1 MRIKKFTAENIKEG
15 KSLVIRELGEDAV
28 ILSSRTMI
36 NPATG
41 SEYIEIVAAIDDIN
55 KHSKATKIADTPKQE
70 NLPQEK
76 TELLGEAI
84 FLKEISEIKN
94 TLAIIN
100 SNLKYKYS
108 GSLSPVFS
116 KLYKRLILNEFPE
129 NYALEIVGKVSNI
142 NINVEYSPAINN
154 AKEIIAEKIKILK
167 PLNVMT
173 EKTVAMF
180 IGNTGCGKTTSLVKI
195 AVIVKLLTNKNILI
209 VSADTYKIGGAE
221 QLQTMSAI
229 VGIPFKAAY
238 SPDELR
244 DIVQK
249 AKTDYDLILI
259 DTIGR
264 NHNSEENISE
274 LADYFE
280 MAEPNLTYLV
290 INSTLSNATTRK
302 ILDKYSKFRLS
313 GVILSKIDECE
324 TIGGIIPVITEA
336 ELPIAY
342 VTKGQRIPDDIEP
355 ADRYKIAELMLNIE
369 E

>member
-41 SEYIEIVAAIDDIN
+41 SEYIEIVAAIDDI
-55 KHSKATKIADTPKQE
+55 KQSKALKIADTTKQE
-70 NLPQEK
+70 NVSQEK

-142 NINVEYSPAINN
+142 NINVEYSPAINY

-167 PLNVMT
+167 PLNIAT
-173 EKTVAMF
+173 EKTVGMF

-249 AKTDYDLILI
+249 AKADYDLILI

-264 NHNSEENISE
+264 NHNLEESISE
-274 LADYFE
+274 LRDYFE

-302 ILDKYSKFRLS
+302 IIDKYSKFSLS

-324 TIGGIIPVITEA
+324 TIGGIIPVILDA
-336 ELPIAY
+336 QLPIAY
-342 VTKGQRIPDDIEP
+342 ITKGQKIPEDIEP
-355 ADRYKIAELMLNIE
+355 ADKYKIAELMLNIE

>member
-1 MRIKKFTAENIKEG
+1 MRIKKFTADNIKEG
-15 KSLVIRELGEDAV
+15 KSLVIRELGEEAV
-28 ILSSRTMI
+28 ILSSRTML

-41 SEYIEIVAAIDDIN
+41 KEYVEIVAAIDDI
-55 KHSKATKIADTPKQE
+55 KHTKANRIADTPKQE
-70 NLPQEK
+70 SSSQEK

-116 KLYKRLILNEFPE
+116 KLYKRLIINEFPE

-142 NINVEYSPAINN
+142 NINVEYSPAINF

-167 PLNVMT
+167 PLNVIT

-221 QLQTMSAI
+221 QLQTMAAI

-238 SPDELR
+238 SADELH

-249 AKTDYDLILI
+249 AKTDFDLILI

-264 NHNSEENISE
+264 NHNSEENIRE
-274 LADYFE
+274 LSDFYE

-290 INSTLSNATTRK
+290 VNSTLSNATTRK
-302 ILDKYSKFRLS
+302 LIEKYSKFGIN

-324 TIGGIIPVITEA
+324 TIGGIIPVILEA
-336 ELPIAY
+336 DLPIAY
-342 VTKGQRIPDDIEP
+342 ITKGQKIPDDIEP
-355 ADRYKIAELMLNIE
+355 ADRNKIAELMLNIE

>member
-15 KSLVIRELGEDAV
+15 KSLVIRELGDDAV

-70 NLPQEK
+70 HISQEK

-142 NINVEYSPAINN
+142 NINVEYSPAINY

-167 PLNVMT
+167 PLNVMN

-221 QLQTMSAI
+221 QLQTMAAI

-244 DIVQK
+244 EIVQK

-264 NHNSEENISE
+264 NHNLEENIGE

-302 ILDKYSKFRLS
+302 IIEKYSKFRLS

-324 TIGGIIPVITEA
+324 TIGGIIPVIEEA

-342 VTKGQRIPDDIEP
+342 LTKGQKIPDDIEP
-355 ADRYKIAELMLNIE
+355 ADRYKIAELMLNIDE
-369 E
+369 

>member
-142 NINVEYSPAINN
+142 NINVEYSPAINY
-154 AKEIIAEKIKILK
+154 AKEIFAEKIKILK

-324 TIGGIIPVITEA
+324 TIGGIIPVIAEA
-336 ELPIAY
+336 GLPIAY